1 MQKIFQLFKYDD
13 IFDGYTVKDFFYRI
27 EFQARGAPHIHAL
40 LWLEDTNGELATTF
54 WSDSKLKEAQIPDD
68 LKIILKE
75 FIEQQNVEVEITDK
89 EVELKKKLI
98 SELAKKIVFGS
109 LDDAKCKIH
118 RQTSA
123 EESSNCKECELIKLR
138 VQRYNQHKCT
148 FTCHKKKI
156 KIRIKANEGHG
167 KHDNKITGEPIEE
180 YLKCR
185 FNFPLLPLDET
196 LFIQGIP
203 KNLSLEEL
211 KQRKQDFFKIRKY
224 LIRQTYSPGKIDENE
239 NWIKLKELSFLEFLR
254 EVRMFE
260 KDKEISMY
268 SESEIAN
275 AKKRYIDALSVSVKG
290 TGAIFLRRNT
300 KDIFTNNF
308 NPNLMLIHEANH
320 DIQMVVDQYSCA
332 QYICGYLT
340 KNEEGMSK
348 LLKYIND
355 NAENLSQ
362 MELVNKLAAVLDK
375 HREVSIQEATYRM
388 LGFPMTKS
396 SIKVK
401 YISTC
406 HPNF

>member
-1 MQKIFQLFKYDD
+1 
-13 IFDGYTVKDFFYRI
+13 
-27 EFQARGAPHIHAL
+27 
-40 LWLEDTNGELATTF
+40 
-54 WSDSKLKEAQIPDD
+54 
-68 LKIILKE
+68 
-75 FIEQQNVEVEITDK
+75 
-89 EVELKKKLI
+89 
-98 SELAKKIVFGS
+98 
-109 LDDAKCKIH
+109 
-118 RQTSA
+118 
-123 EESSNCKECELIKLR
+123 
-138 VQRYNQHKCT
+138 
-148 FTCHKKKI
+148 
-156 KIRIKANEGHG
+156 
-167 KHDNKITGEPIEE
+167 
-180 YLKCR
+180 
-185 FNFPLLPLDET
+185 
-196 LFIQGIP
+196 
-203 KNLSLEEL
+203 
-211 KQRKQDFFKIRKY
+211 
-224 LIRQTYSPGKIDENE
+224 
-239 NWIKLKELSFLEFLR
+239 
-254 EVRMFE
+254 MFE

-396 SIKVK
+396 SIIVK

-406 HPNF
+406 HPNFRDGLLKGDLENLDDDESVFHNSVHTYYENRPFNLFNDGSKGYHLDEKTPEYWKSLTLTKFWSQYDVVYGNSVDKDAKYLIKLENGKGYIRRRDRLAVLRYFLPYENTEDFCRGLLILFYPFRN